1 MEHGGAAPTDL
12 LDTFSTAVIATANF
26 VTTWYDR
33 SRQRCQLVELDSR
46 MLDDI
51 GVSRAAALTE
61 FNKPVWRS

>member
-26 VTTWYDR
+26 VTTWYAR
-33 SRQRCQLVELDSR
+33 AHQRHQLVGLESR

-51 GVSRAAALTE
+51 GVSRAEALTE
-61 FNKPVWRS
+61 FDKPVWRS